1 MEENVVGIRDLKQ
14 NASEVM
20 ARVKKGESVLV
31 TDRGRPVG
39 RIVPLSASSLDE
51 LVEAGLATAPTAS
64 LDEFLASVP
73 RGEPSGI
80 PSQAILDEIR
90 EDRL

>member
-1 MEENVVGIRDLKQ
+1 MGESVVGIRDLKQ

-39 RIVPLSASSLDE
+39 RIVPLSGNSLDE
-51 LVEAGLATAPTAS
+51 LVEAGLATAPTVS
-64 LDEFLASVP
+64 LDELLAVVP

-80 PSQAILDEIR
+80 PSQVILDEIR

>member
-1 MEENVVGIRDLKQ
+1 
-14 NASEVM
+14 M

-39 RIVPLSASSLDE
+39 RIVPLSASPLED
-51 LVEAGLATAPTAS
+51 LIEAGLATPATTSLNDIVEAVLVAEPS
-64 LDEFLASVP
+64 KVPSSVVLDEL
-73 RGEPSGI
+73 
-80 PSQAILDEIR
+80 R

>member
-1 MEENVVGIRDLKQ
+1 MVGIRDLKQ

-20 ARVKKGESVLV
+20 ARVKRGESVLV

-39 RIVPLSASSLDE
+39 RIVPLSPSPLDE
-51 LVEAGLATAPTAS
+51 LIETGLATPPTQSFDGLFDAALHAQPS
-64 LDEFLASVP
+64 EVP
-73 RGEPSGI
+73 S
-80 PSQAILDEIR
+80 SAILEELR

>member
-1 MEENVVGIRDLKQ
+1 MDEDVVGIRDLKQ

-20 ARVKKGESVLV
+20 ARVKRGDSVVV

-39 RIVPLSASSLDE
+39 RIVPLSPSPIEE
-51 LVEAGLATAPTAS
+51 LISAGLLT
-64 LDEFLASVP
+64 
-73 RGEPSGI
+73 EPSGSLTEVVERVLTADPPVV
-80 PSQAILDEIR
+80 PSAIVLEEIR

>member
-1 MEENVVGIRDLKQ
+1 MGENVVGIRDLKQ

-20 ARVKKGESVLV
+20 SRVKKGESVLV

-39 RIVPLSASSLDE
+39 RIVPLSTNPLDE
-51 LVEAGLATAPTAS
+51 LVEAGLATAPTIS
-64 LDEFLASVP
+64 LEDVLGSLP
-73 RGEPSGI
+73 RGELSDT
-80 PSQAILDEIR
+80 PSQVILDEIR

>member
-1 MEENVVGIRDLKQ
+1 MVGIRDLKQ
-14 NASEVM
+14 NASEVI

-31 TDRGRPVG
+31 TERGRPVG
-39 RIVPLSASSLDE
+39 RIVPLSANSLDE

-64 LDEFLASVP
+64 LSELLASGP
-73 RGEPSGI
+73 RGERSDI
-80 PSQAILDEIR
+80 PSQEILDEIR

>member
-1 MEENVVGIRDLKQ
+1 MEESVVGIRDLKQ

-20 ARVKKGESVLV
+20 ARVKKGETVLV

-39 RIVPLSASSLDE
+39 RIVPLASSPLEE
-51 LVEAGLATAPTAS
+51 LVEAGLASPPTSS
-64 LDEFLASVP
+64 LGDFLEAALNA
-73 RGEPSGI
+73 EPADI
-80 PSQAILDEIR
+80 PSSHILDELR

>member
-1 MEENVVGIRDLKQ
+1 MVGIRDLKQ
-14 NASEVM
+14 NASEVI

-31 TDRGRPVG
+31 TERGRPVG
-39 RIVPLSASSLDE
+39 RIVPLSANSLDE

-64 LDEFLASVP
+64 FAELLASVP
-73 RGEPSGI
+73 LGESSDI
-80 PSQAILDEIR
+80 TSQEILDEIR

>member
-1 MEENVVGIRDLKQ
+1 MVGIRDLKQ

-20 ARVKKGESVLV
+20 ARVKKGETVLV

-39 RIVPLSASSLDE
+39 RIVPLASSPLEE
-51 LVEAGLATAPTAS
+51 LVEAGLASPPTRS
-64 LDEFLASVP
+64 LEDLLEAALAA
-73 RGEPSGI
+73 EPADI
-80 PSQAILDEIR
+80 PSSVILDELR

>member
-1 MEENVVGIRDLKQ
+1 MEESVVGIRDLKQ

-20 ARVKKGESVLV
+20 ARVKKGETVLV

-39 RIVPLSASSLDE
+39 RIVPLASSPLEE
-51 LVEAGLATAPTAS
+51 LLEAGLASAPTRS
-64 LDEFLASVP
+64 LEDLLEAALAA
-73 RGEPSGI
+73 EPADI
-80 PSQAILDEIR
+80 PSSVILDELR

>member
-39 RIVPLSASSLDE
+39 RIVPLSANSLDE
-51 LVEAGLATAPTAS
+51 LVEAGLATTPTVS
-64 LDEFLASVP
+64 FDEILASIP
-73 RGEPSGI
+73 QGEPASI
-80 PSQAILDEIR
+80 PSEVILDEIR